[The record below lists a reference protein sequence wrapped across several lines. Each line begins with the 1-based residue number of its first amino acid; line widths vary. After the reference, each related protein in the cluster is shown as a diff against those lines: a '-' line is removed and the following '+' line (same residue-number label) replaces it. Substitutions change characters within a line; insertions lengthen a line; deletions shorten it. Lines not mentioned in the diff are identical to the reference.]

1 MIESSIIQARSA
13 SEWIL
18 WLLADSLAGASSLYA
33 GAKVLNGVAPPPSR
47 DSCVERPLYAQIPV
61 DTRLGRVA
69 GFLKPASLW

>member
-33 GAKVLNGVAPPPSR
+33 GAKVLNGVAR
-47 DSCVERPLYAQIPV
+47 WGFG
-61 DTRLGRVA
+61 TRINRGPRVIVT
-69 GFLKPASLW
+69 S